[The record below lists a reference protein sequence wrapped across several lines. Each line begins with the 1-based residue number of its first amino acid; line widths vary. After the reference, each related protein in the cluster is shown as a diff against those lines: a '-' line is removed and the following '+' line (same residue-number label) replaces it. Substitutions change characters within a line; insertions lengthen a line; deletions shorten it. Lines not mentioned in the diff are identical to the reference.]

1 MIEKLEAVDG
11 FFVGT
16 IESQT
21 PVGLGV
27 VIDNPTGECMKVL
40 RVFYRLQPSIRKLIT
55 KVYFKC
61 DRSDTKRLL
70 MFSTYAQSEN
80 ETSEVRMQN
89 MSNSTGP
96 SGNIP
101 STSTPG
107 EKTFY
112 AFTSEVEGVDEN
124 KLKVAGD

>member
-1 MIEKLEAVDG
+1 MQNELKANLFSFLVLVITSHFFMIGKLEAVDG
-11 FFVGT
+11 FLVGT

-61 DRSDTKRLL
+61 DLSDTKRL
-70 MFSTYAQSEN
+70 
-80 ETSEVRMQN
+80 
-89 MSNSTGP
+89 
-96 SGNIP
+96 
-101 STSTPG
+101 
-107 EKTFY
+107 
-112 AFTSEVEGVDEN
+112 
-124 KLKVAGD
+124 